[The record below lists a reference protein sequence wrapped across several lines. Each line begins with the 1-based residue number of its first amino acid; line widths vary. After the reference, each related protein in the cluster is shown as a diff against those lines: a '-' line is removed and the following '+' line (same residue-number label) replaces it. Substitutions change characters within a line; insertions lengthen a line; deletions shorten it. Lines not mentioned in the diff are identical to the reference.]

1 MPAQTARLANPP
13 VQVEIALRQLGA
25 DLRTARVRRD
35 ITLAEVAA
43 KLGLTRQVI
52 ARAEQGHPTTAI
64 SVYVALMWMFG
75 FVERFAEVA
84 DPAKDL
90 EALALLKA
98 RDPSKATRSRGLD
111 NDF

>member
-1 MPAQTARLANPP
+1 M
-13 VQVEIALRQLGA
+13 QVEVALKVLGR
-25 DLRTARVRRD
+25 DLRTARLRRKL
-35 ITLAEVAA
+35 TLVDVAD
-43 KLGLTRQVI
+43 KLGLTRQII

-64 SVYVALMWMFG
+64 SVYVALIWTFG
-75 FVERFAEVA
+75 FLGRLAEVT

-98 RDPSKATRSRGLD
+98 RDPSKANPSGGLD

>member
-1 MPAQTARLANPP
+1 MPAQTARLAAPP
-13 VQVEIALRQLGA
+13 VQVESAIKTLGA
-25 DLRTARVRRD
+25 DLRTARLRRKL
-35 ITLAEVAA
+35 TLVDMAD

-64 SVYVALMWMFG
+64 SVYVGLMWTLG
-75 FVERFAEVA
+75 FLGRLA
-84 DPAKDL
+84 DVTNPATDL

-98 RDPSKATRSRGLD
+98 RDPSKANRRGGRD